1 MERPTEDQ
9 DPSTQPA
16 PEATAAEEPPAVDPA
31 AELERAQGAYLRLAA
46 DFENFKRRK
55 QQEVE
60 ELARYGASGLLTALL
75 PALDNLT
82 RALAHVPEDSE
93 DGLASGLRLTRRQFE
108 EALRSQ
114 GVEQIPAVG
123 EQFDP
128 RLHEAVATVPQEG
141 TAAGTVVAEYRPG
154 YRILDR
160 VVRPAQVA
168 VASGETLADGE
179 EPAAPGDGD

>member
-9 DPSTQPA
+9 EVPT
-16 PEATAAEEPPAVDPA
+16 PEAAQSVPGEEPASVDPA
-31 AELERAQGAYLRLAA
+31 GELERTRGAYLRLAA

-55 QQEVE
+55 QQEVT
-60 ELARYGASGLLTALL
+60 ELARYGASGLLAALL

-93 DGLASGLRLTRRQFE
+93 DGLASGLRLTLRQLE
-108 EALRSQ
+108 EALKSQ
-114 GVEQIPAVG
+114 GVEQISAVG

-128 RLHEAVATVPQEG
+128 RLHEAVATVSQEG
-141 TAAGTVVAEYRPG
+141 AAAGTVVAEYRPG

-168 VASGETLADGE
+168 VASGGPAEAGE
-179 EPAAPGDGD
+179 SAGPEIGG